1 MDSVAG
7 GDARSIASAHT
18 DSNVAYYKDM
28 VNPEDVN
35 DDWDAALEVALAVHG
50 AMGDHPS
57 SQMGGSAESLAAR
70 IDSGCFLSNRP
81 FSNPRL
87 GATLELHEVEP
98 LS

>member
-35 DDWDAALEVALAVHG
+35 DDGDAALEVALAVHG
-50 AMGDHPS
+50 AMGDPS
-57 SQMGGSAESLAAR
+57 LQMGGSAESLAAR
-70 IDSGCFLSNRP
+70 IDSGCFLSNHP

-87 GATLELHEVEP
+87 GAALELHEVEP